1 MYAAIAGL
9 RTHMQNLNVIG
20 NNIANVN
27 TAGYKSARAV
37 FRTSIYTT
45 LTGGSNGTATTG
57 GVNPSQI
64 GYGANMGT
72 IDIDMSTGN
81 YSITGKPTDC
91 MIDGEGFFLVGT
103 KTIPQNFKGNAND
116 LSLFSSLTLTR
127 VGDFDFMPDGYLSKN
142 DSGDVVYGF
151 LCVGVVTEEN
161 ITEHPGKKVGDAI
174 FSDQLVPI
182 RTPRVWRGADG
193 SMNIGYPKAGGGI
206 DDADNN
212 KIYQGPDADGAGDGG
227 AAGGGGT
234 VDEDTQAA
242 IDMANRHLMDY
253 GSYYDPA
260 TQEVVES
267 PYEHGYF
274 SNITINPNTGVITAN
289 CRDLDDAVITIGC
302 LAIGTVTNPNGVT
315 QIGNSMYK
323 AGQGSGDLKI
333 SALGGAG
340 KDMGIYYVNGSLA
353 YDPDNPATNYVPG
366 MANMPA
372 DAVSNAEVDND
383 GKVTSG
389 YYVID
394 GARLLSGDAK
404 ILTNGLEMS
413 KTDLAQE
420 IANMIVTQRGYQANT
435 RIITVTDSMLE
446 ELVNMKR

>member
-1 MYAAIAGL
+1 MTGSMYAAIAGL

-45 LTGGSNGTATTG
+45 LTGGSNGTSSLG

-64 GYGANMGT
+64 GYGANVGT

-103 KTIPQNFKGNAND
+103 KTIPQNFKGDAND
-116 LSLFSSLTLTR
+116 LSLFTSLTLTR

-142 DSGDVVYGF
+142 DGGEVVYGF
-151 LCVGVVTEEN
+151 LCIGVADEGYAMS
-161 ITEHPGKKVGDAI
+161 HPGTKVGDPI

-193 SMNIGYPKAGGGI
+193 SMNIGYPRAGGGI
-206 DDADNN
+206 DKNDTNG
-212 KIYQGPDADGAGDGG
+212 IYNPPEDLEDGA
-227 AAGGGGT
+227 
-234 VDEDTQAA
+234 DEDALA
-242 IDMANRHLMDY
+242 LAKRHLMDY
-253 GSYYDPA
+253 GSYYDPR

-267 PYEHGYF
+267 DYEHGYF
-274 SNITINPNTGVITAN
+274 QNITINPNTGIITAT
-289 CRDLDDAVITIGC
+289 CRDLDNAVITIGC
-302 LAIGTVTNPNGVT
+302 LAVGTVTNPNGVT

-323 AGQGSGDLKI
+323 AGEGSGKLRI

-340 KDMGIYYVNGSLA
+340 KDMGIYYVNGSLV
-353 YDPDNPATNYVPG
+353 YDPVPPGAGYVEG
-366 MANMPA
+366 MTNMPA
-372 DAVSNAEVDND
+372 DAETTAQTDDEGNL
-383 GKVTSG
+383 TSG

-420 IANMIVTQRGYQANT
+420 IANMILTQRGYQANT
-435 RIITVTDSMLE
+435 RVITVTDSMLE

>member
-1 MYAAIAGL
+1 MTGAMYAAIAGL

-20 NNIANVN
+20 NNVANVN

-45 LTGGSNGTATTG
+45 LTGGSDGTSSTG

-91 MIDGEGFFLVGT
+91 MIDGEGFFLVGS
-103 KTIPQNFKGNAND
+103 KTIPMNFDGTVKD
-116 LSLFSSLTLTR
+116 LSLYSSLTLTR

-142 DSGDVVYGF
+142 DGGDVVYGF
-151 LCVGVVTEEN
+151 LCVGVADADYVA
-161 ITEHPGKKVGDAI
+161 EHPGVKEGDAI

-182 RTPRVWRGADG
+182 RVPRVWRDDEGG
-193 SMNIGYPKAGGGI
+193 MHIGYPRVGGGI
-206 DDADNN
+206 DEGDNN
-212 KIYQGPDADGAGDGG
+212 ELYDGPDDGTGLH
-227 AAGGGGT
+227 
-234 VDEDTQAA
+234 V
-242 IDMANRHLMDY
+242 LDY
-253 GSYYDPA
+253 GAYVDGS
-260 TQEVVES
+260 EVKES
-267 PYEHGYF
+267 KYELGYF
-274 SNITINPNTGVITAN
+274 SNITINPNTGVITAT
-289 CRDLDDAVITIGC
+289 CRDMDNAVITIGC
-302 LAIGTVTNPNGVT
+302 LAVGSVTNPNGVT

-323 AGQGSGDLKI
+323 AGEGTGSGKLRI
-333 SALGGAG
+333 SVLGGAG
-340 KDMGIYYVNGSLA
+340 KDLGIYYVNSSLA
-353 YDPDNPATNYVPG
+353 
-366 MANMPA
+366 
-372 DAVSNAEVDND
+372 ND
-383 GKVTSG
+383 GMNKLADDED
-389 YYVID
+389 VID